1 MINANELRIGNKLIA
16 NKGYMG
22 KVLAFE
28 RFNTDKNVV
37 FFSDGSEHG
46 IGEFIEDCIG
56 VPLTEEILLKCG
68 FQHHKYANDES
79 FFEMQISK
87 DIFLNYSPFHCRYIL
102 RKQWYGNIY
111 NGNIEYLHQL
121 QNLYFALTKTE
132 LEVNL

>member
-1 MINANELRIGNKLIA
+1 MINANELRIGNWVKHLP
-16 NKGYMG
+16 NWSYRNDESKEFY
-22 KVLAFE
+22 FQW
-28 RFNTDKNVV
+28 DD
-37 FFSDGSEHG
+37 SDWYK
-46 IGEFIEDCIG
+46 IGESCISLSDIEPIL
-56 VPLTEEILLKCG
+56 LTEEILLKCG

-111 NGNIEYLHQL
+111 NGNIEHLHQL

>member
-1 MINANELRIGNKLIA
+1 MINANELRIGNLLNHNNGNIVGAFKVDLVHISDIIG
-16 NKGYMG
+16 NNEYG
-22 KVLAFE
+22 KRYE
-28 RFNTDKNVV
+28 P
-37 FFSDGSEHG
+37 
-46 IGEFIEDCIG
+46 I
-56 VPLTEEILLKCG
+56 PLTEEILLKCG